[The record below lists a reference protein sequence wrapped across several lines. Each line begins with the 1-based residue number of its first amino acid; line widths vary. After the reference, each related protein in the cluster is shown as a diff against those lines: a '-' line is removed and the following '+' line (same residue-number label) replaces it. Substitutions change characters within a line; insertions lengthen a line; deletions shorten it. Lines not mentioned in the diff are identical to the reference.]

1 MKPPRFEQE
10 GAGFHRFFGSG
21 YYKHVSSP
29 VCARAPDDDRWGGT
43 QVTARVFKYVGIVL
57 SVSTPLCVAAQSY
70 PSKPVRFVAPYPAGG
85 VNDIV
90 ARMLGQ
96 RMSSVMGQQWLI
108 ENRAGRGGSIG
119 TDFVVKSAPDGYT
132 LLHGGM
138 GSLTLAPFLSK
149 VPYDTR
155 KDFSPITLTARAPNV
170 VAVHPSLPVKSVKEL
185 IALAKAKPDVLSYAT
200 SGVGSTPHLTAALFA
215 SMAGIKMVHIPYKG
229 GAQATTDL
237 LAGQVPIGFAP
248 IASVLPHIS
257 VGRLRG
263 LAVSGLQ
270 RSPSLP
276 GLPTV
281 SEAGLAGFEMNP
293 WFGVLAP
300 AGTPAAIIARLNGEL
315 VRFLAGPDVAA
326 MFKEQGVE
334 PAHCAPSEFAAVIK
348 SDLQKWEKV
357 IADAGIPRE

>member
-1 MKPPRFEQE
+1 M
-10 GAGFHRFFGSG
+10 
-21 YYKHVSSP
+21 
-29 VCARAPDDDRWGGT
+29 DR
-43 QVTARVFKYVGIVL
+43 VRLKAFKYTCIVL
-57 SVSTPLCVAAQSY
+57 CASTPFDAAAQSY
-70 PSKPVRFVAPYPAGG
+70 PVKPVRFVAPYPAGG

-96 RMSSVMGQQWLI
+96 RMSSVMGQQWMI
-108 ENRAGRGGSIG
+108 DNRPGRGGSIG

-149 VPYDTR
+149 VPYDALR
-155 KDFSPITLTARAPNV
+155 DFAPITLTARAPNV
-170 VAVHPSLPVKSVKEL
+170 VAVHPSLPARSVKEL
-185 IALAKAKPDVLSYAT
+185 IALAKSKPGVLSYAT
-200 SGVGSTPHLTAALFA
+200 SGVGSTPHLTAALFT
-215 SMAGIKMVHIPYKG
+215 SMAGISMVHVPYKG

-237 LAGQVPIGFAP
+237 LAGQVPLGFAP
-248 IASVLPHIS
+248 IASVLPHIA

-276 GLPTV
+276 NVPTV
-281 SEAGLAGFEMNP
+281 SEAGLPGFEMNP

-300 AGTPAAIIARLNGEL
+300 ARTPTDVIAKLNSEL
-315 VRFLAGPDVAA
+315 VRFLSSADVVA

-334 PAHCAPSEFAAVIK
+334 PAHCTPGDFAAVIK

-357 IADAGIPRE
+357 ISEAGIPRE